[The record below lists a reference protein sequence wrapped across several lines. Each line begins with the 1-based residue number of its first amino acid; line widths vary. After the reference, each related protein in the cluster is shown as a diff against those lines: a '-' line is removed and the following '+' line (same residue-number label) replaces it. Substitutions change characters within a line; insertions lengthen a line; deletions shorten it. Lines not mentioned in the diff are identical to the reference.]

1 MLRLPGLVAWNLCSD
16 QAAAEIR
23 AMQRPGP
30 DTRPHPRGKCILAI
44 RAFFIC
50 EECIFSHDFLGG
62 GNAASKQKSLSSTI
76 RNTGT
81 ITKNGSPA
89 IGRTGIHGKLLQAPK
104 KKKTWSRNWRRY
116 GREQMPTD
124 DHHWERIVRV
134 IGFCTRFIF
143 PSTYGPVPHLQAV
156 EAVLFACLVSL
167 RWYPWKKIEDSSR
180 PLVVRKCKA
189 CADDLIKSFSAR
201 IQKDIK

>member
-23 AMQRPGP
+23 AKQRPGP
-30 DTRPHPRGKCILAI
+30 DTRPHLRGKCILAI

-104 KKKTWSRNWRRY
+104 KKKR
-116 GREQMPTD
+116 
-124 DHHWERIVRV
+124 DHEIDVDTAENRCRLTTTTEN
-134 IGFCTRFIF
+134 G
-143 PSTYGPVPHLQAV
+143 SSELSGSAPVS
-156 EAVLFACLVSL
+156 FSL
-167 RWYPWKKIEDSSR
+167 RPM
-180 PLVVRKCKA
+180 VRFPTSKQWRQYF
-189 CADDLIKSFSAR
+189 LRVWFR
-201 IQKDIK
+201 